1 MSRARHLLQSTVLVF
16 IFLGLGKAT
25 GFVRL
30 LLVGR
35 AYGTGREADAFTS
48 ANQLPEVFIV
58 LIAGGALTAA
68 FIPVYSQYLT
78 NERRR
83 EAAQLANSII
93 TLVICLLGSIA
104 LLGAIFAP
112 WLTRT
117 VLVPQYD
124 AELQAL
130 TASLMRIILI
140 QTVLFGVSGVLS
152 SILNANQH
160 FALPAL
166 APIALDIGYLVGLFV
181 LAPSLGI
188 HGLAWGTVLGGLLHI
203 LIQLPAL
210 HRYRFRYRPELSL
223 VRFGLVEIGRQLR
236 SLGLG
241 LEMSGSG
248 RTVEG
253 GIREIVYLMGPRI
266 VMLGAIQAADIF
278 VLRFGSGLAEGA
290 VTSYFYGYTLMQLP
304 ETLLGTA
311 IAIVVFPTMAELFN
325 EQRLAAMKAL
335 AITALRIIWVLTV
348 PAAIALLLVGRPAIQ
363 LFLERGAFTALS
375 TELVYATVAI
385 FSVRI
390 VAEATVEIV
399 ARLFYA
405 RHNTRTPMISYI
417 IWFIVNV
424 LLLYLLVPSL
434 GTRGMALASS
444 AAFTLLAALL
454 YWLNRRELGGLGDR
468 ELVPT
473 ALRSLAAAGG
483 MAAAIW
489 LLGQWFGSGLLFL
502 GLAVPAGLI
511 CYFGLNQLLGG
522 REIPELLALIRQRS
536 ATQEPQNDNS

>member
-1 MSRARHLLQSTVLVF
+1 MNRARYLLQSTLLVI
-16 IFLGLGKAT
+16 IFLGLGKVT

-30 LLVGR
+30 LLVSQ

-58 LIAGGALTAA
+58 LIAGGALAAA

-78 NERRR
+78 SDRQR
-83 EAAQLANSII
+83 EAAQLANTII
-93 TLVICLLGSIA
+93 TLVICLLGTIA

-117 VLVPQYD
+117 IMVPDYD
-124 AELQAL
+124 PELQTL
-130 TASLMRIILI
+130 TASLMRVILI

-166 APIALDIGYLVGLFV
+166 APIALDIGYLVGLFA
-181 LAPSLGI
+181 LTPTMGI

-203 LIQLPAL
+203 LIQLPGL
-210 HRYRFRYRPELSL
+210 RRYRFRYRPDARL
-223 VRFGLVEIGRQLR
+223 VRFGLAEIGRQIRHFGQRLE
-236 SLGLG
+236 LG
-241 LEMSGSG
+241 GSG

-253 GIREIVYLMGPRI
+253 GVREIIYLMGPRI
-266 VMLGAIQAADIF
+266 VMLSAIQAADIF

-290 VTSYFYGYTLMQLP
+290 VTSYFYGFTIMQLP

-325 EQRLAAMKAL
+325 EQRLAEMKAL

-348 PAAIALLLVGRPAIQ
+348 PAAIALLIVGRPAIQ

-385 FSVRI
+385 FSLRI

-405 RHNTRTPMISYI
+405 RHNTRTPMITYI
-417 IWFIVNV
+417 VWFTLNV
-424 LLLYLLVPSL
+424 LLLYLLVPLL
-434 GTRGMALASS
+434 GIRGMALAST
-444 AAFTLLAALL
+444 AAFTVLAVLL
-454 YWLNRRELGGLGDR
+454 YWLNRRELGSLSNG
-468 ELVPT
+468 ELVRT
-473 ALRSLAAAGG
+473 AIRALAAAAG

-489 LLGQWFGSGLLFL
+489 LLGRLLGSGLLFL
-502 GLAVPAGLI
+502 LVAVPAGLVI
-511 CYFGLNQLLGG
+511 YFALNHLLGG
-522 REIPELLALIRQRS
+522 REIPELLSLVRQRRS
-536 ATQEPQNDNS
+536 A